1 MSQFASTNGLVEV
14 ILYED
19 CHRGDT
25 LGHVCAHDSDGHDS
39 DGHKYTLVITSAS
52 FQVQTFAYELYG
64 RDLVCSRILLFR
76 RHSRIVLSSTPLR

>member
-1 MSQFASTNGLVEV
+1 MDQFASTNGLVEV

-19 CHRGDT
+19 CLKEDT
-25 LGHVCAHDSDGHDS
+25 LGHVRAHDSDGHE
-39 DGHKYTLVITSAS
+39 HTLVITSAS